1 MHSSKVMFKFMH
13 PFRLLI
19 AGPSQSGK
27 TFFTKR
33 LISRCQRMIFP
44 RPTQIVWS
52 FGESNPIQIAQIRK
66 VSPIPIHF
74 VEGLPDLEEIPSSE
88 RTLLIIDDLMHDAG
102 KSQKISKMFT
112 QMSHHRNMSI
122 ILILQNIFHQ
132 GRSMRD
138 VSLNATYIVLFKN
151 PRDNEQIRYFA
162 RQIYPNNVKFLID
175 AFKKA
180 TKRPHGY
187 ALFDFGQNTPEKRRV
202 LTNIFSPPDVLTG
215 YIPAK

>member
-1 MHSSKVMFKFMH
+1 MDSKATFQFIH
-13 PFRLLI
+13 PFRMII

-33 LISRCQRMIFP
+33 LISRCRQMISP
-44 RPTQIVWS
+44 PPSQIVWA
-52 FGESNPIQIAQIRK
+52 FGESNPVQIEQIRK

-74 VEGLPDLEEIPSSE
+74 VEGLPDLEEIPASE
-88 RTLLIIDDLMHDAG
+88 RTLIILDDLMHSVG
-102 KSQKISKMFT
+102 KSQKISEMFT
-112 QMSHHRNMSI
+112 QMSHHRDMSI
-122 ILILQNIFHQ
+122 ILILQNIYHQ

-138 VSLNATYIVLFKN
+138 VSLNTTYIVQFKN
-151 PRDNEQIRYFA
+151 PRDNAQFQYFA
-162 RQIYPNNVKFLID
+162 RQMYPNNVKFLIE